1 MDKRGE
7 CYRCRYFD
15 RYYTKETRHFQPT
28 KCGFCCKV
36 QTVVSSHGD
45 CEHYEA
51 KLYRYKKDVLLKG
64 CLSDLLTEIS
74 ELRSMLEA
82 EHHEEDV

>member
-1 MDKRGE
+1 MLSVQVFRSVIYEGDAA
-7 CYRCRYFD
+7 
-15 RYYTKETRHFQPT
+15 FQPT

-51 KLYRYKKDVLLKG
+51 KLYRYKKDVFLKG